1 MSPWSISDTRFDP
14 SEGGGRFKEVLGNEA
29 RTAAVIG
36 QVLAHAS
43 LGFDGPQQVQAILIW
58 HGLNVIFESG
68 V

>member
-14 SEGGGRFKEVLGNEA
+14 SVRGGRSNKALGNEA

-36 QVLAHAS
+36 QVLAHVS